1 MFPCYKPIKVIME
14 IIKMNGVKMLIPS
27 KGKLLCVLYEDDPE
41 PVFYERIAAWLIGE
55 NDQVIEV
62 CPIPKD

>member
-1 MFPCYKPIKVIME
+1 ME

-62 CPIPKD
+62 CPIPKV